1 MTQTVENLSTIY
13 AYQPERFT
21 RPESPSAPR
30 LSVVIP
36 LFNEVENIPPLY
48 EEVSAALDALGD
60 SYEVI
65 IVDDGSND
73 GSFVELRKI
82 HERDPR
88 WRVIRFRRNFGQTAG
103 LMAGFEAA
111 RGEYVVTMDADL
123 QNDPRD
129 MGRLI
134 KKADEGYDIV
144 SGWRTERKEPFFSRR
159 LPSMIANRLIS
170 RSTGVSLHDYG
181 CTLKVYRSEVAKNIR
196 LYGELHRFIP
206 AIASG
211 LGVQLAEVPVNDRA
225 RRFGKSKYG
234 IMRTFK
240 VMLDLITVIF
250 FLSFS
255 TRPLHIFGGIGLA
268 TGALGVLIG
277 TYLVFV
283 KLVLGQGIGDRPLL
297 LLAMLLIILGVQIT
311 GTGLVAEFVMRAYH
325 EPQGRKIYVVRELL
339 ERDELEPDQTAQETA

>member
-1 MTQTVENLSTIY
+1 MTQIAENLNKIY
-13 AYQPERFT
+13 AYQPERFQSHVSDSV
-21 RPESPSAPR
+21 PH

-36 LFNEVENIPPLY
+36 LYNEVDNLPPLY
-48 EEVSAALDALGD
+48 QEVSAAMEAIGD

-65 IVDDGSND
+65 VVDDGSTD
-73 GSFVELRKI
+73 GSFIGLRKI
-82 HERDPR
+82 FEMDPH

-111 RGEYVVTMDADL
+111 RGEYIITLDADL
-123 QNDPRD
+123 QNDPGD
-129 MGRLI
+129 IHKLI

-159 LPSMIANRLIS
+159 LPSLLANRLIS
-170 RSTGVSLHDYG
+170 RSTGVALHDYG
-181 CTLKVYRSEVAKNIR
+181 CTLKVYRADIAKHIR

-255 TRPLHIFGGIGLA
+255 TRPLHVFGGIGLV
-268 TGALGVLIG
+268 TGAVGVVIGVYLAFVRLIMQ
-277 TYLVFV
+277 
-283 KLVLGQGIGDRPLL
+283 QGIGDRPLL
-297 LLAMLLIILGVQIT
+297 LLSMLLIILGVQIT

-325 EPQGRKIYVVRELL
+325 EPQGRKIFIVREQLDH
-339 ERDELEPDQTAQETA
+339 EEGKEKELA

>member
-1 MTQTVENLSTIY
+1 MTQTVENLSKIY
-13 AYQPERFT
+13 AYEPERFQQPDA
-21 RPESPSAPR
+21 RPAPR

-36 LFNEVENIPPLY
+36 LYNEVENIPPLY
-48 EEVSAALDALGD
+48 AELSAAMNALGE

-65 IVDDGSND
+65 IVDDGSTD
-73 GSFVELRKI
+73 GSFLALKKLYEQ
-82 HERDPR
+82 DSR
-88 WRVIRFRRNFGQTAG
+88 WRIIRFRRNFGQTAG

-111 RGEYVVTMDADL
+111 RGTYIITMDADL

-129 MGRLI
+129 IHKLV

-159 LPSMIANRLIS
+159 LPSMLANRLIS

-181 CTLKVYRSEVAKNIR
+181 CTLKVYRADVAKNIR

-240 VMLDLITVIF
+240 VMIDLVTVIF

-255 TRPLHIFGGIGLA
+255 TRPLHVFGGIGLV
-268 TGALGVLIG
+268 TGALGVVIG
-277 TYLVFV
+277 LYLAFV
-283 KLVLGQGIGDRPLL
+283 KVFLGEGIGDRPLL
-297 LLAMLLIILGVQIT
+297 SLAMLLIILGVQIT
-311 GTGLVAEFVMRAYH
+311 GMGLIAEFVMRAYH
-325 EPQGRKIYVVRELL
+325 EPQGRKIYAVREQL
-339 ERDELEPDQTAQETA
+339 ERPSQTEVEKEKNL